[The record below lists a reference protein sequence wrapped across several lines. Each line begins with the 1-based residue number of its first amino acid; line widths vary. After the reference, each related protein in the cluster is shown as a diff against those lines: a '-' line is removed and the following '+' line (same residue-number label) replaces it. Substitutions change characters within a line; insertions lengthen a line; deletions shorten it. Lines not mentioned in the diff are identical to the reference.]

1 MVAVARV
8 LGLLLAFFGAAYLLP
23 IVCSIVSGDALALYF
38 LIGGAASTGAGL
50 IVLAAAT
57 AGKRRE
63 LKPRDGFLLVTL
75 GWVVTPALATI
86 PLLMALPNLSFSRAY
101 FETMSGLTSTGST
114 VLVGLDALPRS
125 LNLWRHELEWIG
137 GLGIIVM
144 ALAVLPLL
152 GIGGMQLYKGETP
165 GTVKDERL
173 APRIAETA
181 KSLWFVYALL
191 TAAGIVALRAC
202 GMSWFDAICHAFSA
216 VGLGGFSTHD
226 ASVAFFNSVA
236 IEWVLIALMLIA
248 SLNFA
253 RHFVAL
259 RRLSLEPYQ
268 RDPEL
273 KAMFAVVGVSVVAV
287 AVILWWQ
294 NTYPTFFISFR
305 HAAFNVVSMATTTGL
320 VTKNVNQWPVFAPF
334 WMLFLSCIICG
345 SGSAGG
351 GIKMFRA
358 LLLAKQAGH
367 ELKLLVHPSA
377 VAPVR
382 VGGRPIPDRVASAVL
397 GFIFLYFMTA
407 ALLTFA
413 LLLCG
418 LDLPASV
425 GAVVASI
432 NNTAHGL
439 ADAGPVSNF
448 HALTSPQ
455 IWICIV
461 AMLLGRL
468 EIFSVIVLFTP
479 AFWRK

>member
-1 MVAVARV
+1 VYTLITAV
-8 LGLLLAFFGAAYLLP
+8 
-23 IVCSIVSGDALALYF
+23 
-38 LIGGAASTGAGL
+38 
-50 IVLAAAT
+50 
-57 AGKRRE
+57 
-63 LKPRDGFLLVTL
+63 
-75 GWVVTPALATI
+75 
-86 PLLMALPNLSFSRAY
+86 
-101 FETMSGLTSTGST
+101 
-114 VLVGLDALPRS
+114 
-125 LNLWRHELEWIG
+125 
-137 GLGIIVM
+137 
-144 ALAVLPLL
+144 
-152 GIGGMQLYKGETP
+152 
-165 GTVKDERL
+165 
-173 APRIAETA
+173 
-181 KSLWFVYALL
+181 
-191 TAAGIVALRAC
+191 GIVALRVC

-226 ASVAFFNSVA
+226 ASVGFFNSA
-236 IEWVLIALMLIA
+236 PIEFVLIALMLIA

-259 RRLSLEPYQ
+259 RRLSLEPYS
-268 RDPEL
+268 RDPE
-273 KAMFAVVGVSVVAV
+273 FRAVVTVLGISIVVIAV
-287 AVILWWQ
+287 LLWWHS
-294 NTYPTFFISFR
+294 TYPSFLIALR

-320 VTKNVNQWPVFAPF
+320 VTQNVDAWPVFAPF
-334 WMLFLSCIICG
+334 WMLFLSCIIC
-345 SGSAGG
+345 STGSAGG

-413 LLLCG
+413 LLLTG
-418 LDLPASV
+418 LDLAPSV
-425 GAVVASI
+425 GAVIASI

-439 ADAGPVSNF
+439 RSDGPASNL
-448 HALTSPQ
+448 HALTVAQ
-455 IWICIV
+455 TWICTG

>member
-1 MVAVARV
+1 VVAVAHV
-8 LGLLLAFFGAAYLLP
+8 LGLLLAFFGATYALP
-23 IVCSIVSGDALALYF
+23 LGCSIFMGDGLALYF
-38 LIGGAASTGAGL
+38 IIAAAASSISGL
-50 IVLAAAT
+50 LLVAAT
-57 AGKRRE
+57 RGSRRE

-75 GWVVTPALATI
+75 GWILTSALATI
-86 PLLMALPNLSFSRAY
+86 PFLMALPGLTFTQAF

-114 VLVGLDALPRS
+114 ILVGLDNLPPS
-125 LNLWRHELEWIG
+125 LNFWRHSLQWFG

-144 ALAVLPLL
+144 GLAVLPLL
-152 GIGGMQLYKGETP
+152 GVGGMQLYKGETP
-165 GTVKDERL
+165 GAVKDDKL

-181 KSLWFVYALL
+181 KSLWLVYALI
-191 TAAGIVALRAC
+191 TAAGIVALRIC

-226 ASVAFFNSVA
+226 ASVAYFNSVP
-236 IEWVLIALMLIA
+236 IELVLIALMLVA

-259 RRLSLEPYQ
+259 RRLSFQPYT
-268 RDPEL
+268 RDPEFRAIFTVL
-273 KAMFAVVGVSVVAV
+273 GASVVGIAILLTYHRSYPGFMVS
-287 AVILWWQ
+287 L
-294 NTYPTFFISFR
+294 R

-320 VTKNVNQWPVFAPF
+320 RTQNVDSWPVFAPF
-334 WMLFLSCIICG
+334 WMLFLSCIICSTG
-345 SGSAGG
+345 STGG
-351 GIKMFRA
+351 GIKMFRT
-358 LLLAKQAGH
+358 LLLSKQAGH

-382 VGGRPIPDRVASAVL
+382 VGGRPIPERVGAAVL

-413 LLLCG
+413 LLLTG
-418 LDLPASV
+418 LDFPSSV
-425 GAVVASI
+425 AAIVSSI

-439 ADAGPVSNF
+439 HPNGPISNY
-448 HALTSPQ
+448 HDLTWPQ
-455 IWICIV
+455 TWICTA

-468 EIFSVIVLFTP
+468 EIFGVIVLFTP

>member
-1 MVAVARV
+1 VLAVAHV
-8 LGLLLAFFGAAYLLP
+8 LGLLLAFFGATYLLP
-23 IVCSIVSGDALALYF
+23 VACSLIMGDGLALYF
-38 LIGGAASTGAGL
+38 VIGGAVSTGAGL
-50 IVLAAAT
+50 LLLAAT
-57 AGKRRE
+57 RGNRRE

-75 GWVVTPALATI
+75 GWVATSALATI
-86 PLLMALPNLSFSRAY
+86 PFMIAMRDLSFTSAF
-101 FETMSGLTSTGST
+101 FETMSGVTSTGST
-114 VLVGLDALPRS
+114 VLVGLDLLAPS
-125 LNLWRHELEWIG
+125 LNLWRHSLQWFG

-165 GTVKDERL
+165 GPVKDDKL

-181 KSLWFVYALL
+181 RALWLVYTLL
-191 TAAGIVALRAC
+191 TVTGIIALRIF

-226 ASVAFFNSVA
+226 TSVAYFNSVP
-236 IEWVLIALMLIA
+236 IELVLIALMLIA

-259 RRLSLEPYQ
+259 RRLSLQPYR
-268 RDPEL
+268 RDPEFQAIFIVL
-273 KAMFAVVGVSVVAV
+273 GVSVIGIA
-287 AVILWWQ
+287 ALLTWHAS
-294 NTYPTFFISFR
+294 YPSFAISLR

-320 VTKNVNQWPVFAPF
+320 ATQNVDNWPVFAPF
-334 WMLFLSCIICG
+334 WMLFLSCIIC
-345 SGSAGG
+345 STGSAGG

-413 LLLCG
+413 LLLTG
-418 LDLPASV
+418 LDLPSSV
-425 GAVVASI
+425 GTIVASI

-439 ADAGPVSNF
+439 HSQGPVSNY
-448 HALTSPQ
+448 HALTASQ
-455 IWICIV
+455 TWICTA

-468 EIFSVIVLFTP
+468 EIFTVIVLFTP